1 MSWLYRLLAVH
12 LGVVM
17 TLSGWGL
24 TALVKLVVDLLVLR
38 VDFLLLEC
46 QRLLLLLL
54 LLPTA

>member
-1 MSWLYRLLAVH
+1 MSWLHRLLAVH